1 MELAERLSERE
12 YNIKNGISNAKVER
26 KEEEE
31 EGVGIVGSQG
41 LGSMVKNRSSTIYSA
56 LVLYKHLLNWINK

>member
-12 YNIKNGISNAKVER
+12 YDIKNGISNAKVER
-26 KEEEE
+26 KVEE

-41 LGSMVKNRSSTIYSA
+41 LRSMVKNRSSTIYSA